1 MKQISFV
8 LALTLAACGGGA
20 SVSLSARSGSAA
32 STAAQP
38 GTISQALTLTNGIV
52 IVRVRIVIGD
62 LKLERAGGDLANDAD
77 DQEFETGPFL
87 IDLSS
92 DADLSGSVKTVVS
105 ADVPDGTYSEVKF
118 KIHKPDASEPGVSA
132 NAGLSAMAQLG
143 ASIVVDGTIDG
154 ASFTFTSALEVEQEF
169 EGTFTLSSGDR
180 NVTLNVDPQTWF
192 GGTGA
197 ARLDPRLDAS
207 RSQIESNIK
216 LSMKVYEDDD
226 RDGHEDH

>member
-1 MKQISFV
+1 MKRISFL
-8 LALTLAACGGGA
+8 LALTLAACGGG
-20 SVSLSARSGSAA
+20 A

-52 IVRVRIVIGD
+52 IDRVRIVIGD

>member
-52 IVRVRIVIGD
+52 IDRVRIVIGD

-118 KIHKPDASEPGVSA
+118 KIH
-132 NAGLSAMAQLG
+132 
-143 ASIVVDGTIDG
+143 
-154 ASFTFTSALEVEQEF
+154 
-169 EGTFTLSSGDR
+169 
-180 NVTLNVDPQTWF
+180 
-192 GGTGA
+192 
-197 ARLDPRLDAS
+197 
-207 RSQIESNIK
+207 
-216 LSMKVYEDDD
+216 
-226 RDGHEDH
+226 

>member
-1 MKQISFV
+1 MNCS
-8 LALTLAACGGGA
+8 
-20 SVSLSARSGSAA
+20 SRPH
-32 STAAQP
+32 QP
-38 GTISQALTLTNGIV
+38 
-52 IVRVRIVIGD
+52 
-62 LKLERAGGDLANDAD
+62 
-77 DQEFETGPFL
+77 
-87 IDLSS
+87 
-92 DADLSGSVKTVVS
+92 
-105 ADVPDGTYSEVKF
+105 
-118 KIHKPDASEPGVSA
+118 
-132 NAGLSAMAQLG
+132 
-143 ASIVVDGTIDG
+143 
-154 ASFTFTSALEVEQEF
+154 FTFTSALEVEQEF